1 MIQQENGSII
11 QTGSKGCLSGISVGG
26 GTNNNEA
33 FHRHIRTFFHKSRIG
48 VLLAY
53 AMMMT
58 IICHFN
64 SNDPH
69 SRRAIH
75 RPISLSSSGH
85 NITGLE
91 KMGIMDM
98 DDKNDDETW
107 IQDQLQGEDDMD
119 PELINTIL
127 TISSSG

>member
-1 MIQQENGSII
+1 MELVFEEEQRSFSSTHQD
-11 QTGSKGCLSGISVGG
+11 
-26 GTNNNEA
+26 
-33 FHRHIRTFFHKSRIG
+33 FHKSRIG

-75 RPISLSSSGH
+75 RPISSSSGH
-85 NITGLE
+85 NNIIELE

-98 DDKNDDETW
+98 DDKNDD
-107 IQDQLQGEDDMD
+107 
-119 PELINTIL
+119 
-127 TISSSG
+127 